1 MLVYGLRRNEVL
13 SLKWSVFD
21 FINNT
26 IIIKHKVVETLL
38 DILLDRQKNNNS
50 QITESRYFA
59 WLGWLDS
66 N

>member
-50 QITESRYFA
+50 QITESRYFT